1 MKYILFI
8 LLLILISYPSLAE
21 KLTSNQNIEIGN
33 ANITLLGV
41 GANSIKITIN
51 GQGAILGVDE
61 TKIINGIKISV
72 IEIFYAGD
80 KEIDYADIYASSI
93 YSCGDEKC
101 DEGEK
106 DTCCSDCGCPSNYE
120 CDNNKCELIIIPECE
135 ENIDCN
141 DKNANTE
148 DICKKNKCY
157 NTFVCKINSQC
168 KDDNECTKDYC
179 EDGTCFNEDISGC
192 GIEEIK
198 DEINVEETENITTT
212 QSNVELKE
220 EKVGFFKRIINFFW
234 NLF

>member
-1 MKYILFI
+1 MLFI
-8 LLLILISYPSLAE
+8 LLLVLISYPSLAE

-80 KEIDYADIYASSI
+80 KEIDYADISASSI

-135 ENIDCN
+135 ENIDCD
-141 DKNANTE
+141 DKNENTE

-168 KDDNECTKDYC
+168 KDNDECTKDYC

-192 GIEEIK
+192 GEIEEIK
-198 DEINVEETENITTT
+198 DEINLEETENITTT